1 MQPPTKLGSL
11 CSRRDMKA
19 RDFFVERMRDN
30 ENGGHLRVFGREDGF
45 IKAKVIST
53 IAYFFLMDLISIL
66 KFCQTWL
73 KLKKE
78 KQLLGN

>member
-30 ENGGHLRVFGREDGF
+30 ENGGHLRVFGREDEF

-53 IAYFFLMDLISIL
+53 IAYFLFNGFYFNFKIL
-66 KFCQTWL
+66 PNL
-73 KLKKE
+73 A
-78 KQLLGN
+78 

>member
-1 MQPPTKLGSL
+1 
-11 CSRRDMKA
+11 MKA